1 MSANKLKMGR
11 ADFVTRYD
19 ILADNVEEISKNVSA
34 TGSFNVTLR
43 QLHSKVE
50 LLLLDIEE
58 DRITGLNKDV
68 NEDFLTL
75 MNSKFDALK
84 NRLNLVPIERKAHWW
99 KWLDIMF
106 RTVGEYEVHSI

>member
-1 MSANKLKMGR
+1 MGR
-11 ADFVTRYD
+11 ADFFTRYD

-106 RTVGEYEVHSI
+106 RDRRAHV